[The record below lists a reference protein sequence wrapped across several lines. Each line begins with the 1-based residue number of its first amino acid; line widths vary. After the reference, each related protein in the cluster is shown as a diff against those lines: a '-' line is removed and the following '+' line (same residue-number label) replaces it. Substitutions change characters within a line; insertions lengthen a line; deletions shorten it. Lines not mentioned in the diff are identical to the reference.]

1 MKVMKKIFSIMISV
15 SLFSLYANSVE
26 DSAIVFSTVGPD
38 KYSDGSTVLD
48 GELYALVWT
57 NDGVFEGFSADGKAL
72 DEKDKILIVAPLAKD
87 GRCPK
92 VMFQISRAAAVNYG
106 KFEVFVMDT
115 RVVAATGVVTPRGA
129 ENGEVKLVNGY
140 GRVPAKISLSNL
152 SSKAEGAAVANLNSA
167 APKDARQPRVKAM
180 RIEGDEV
187 VLTVENL
194 PGYMRV
200 QSGRDASTSDST
212 GAALEAPA
220 SGDTVTIK
228 APKVGDSGFYR
239 VIRTDK

>member
-1 MKVMKKIFSIMISV
+1 MFSV

-38 KYSDGSTVLD
+38 KYADGSTVLD
-48 GELYALVWT
+48 GESYALVWT

-92 VMFQISRAAAVNYG
+92 VMFQIPKANAATYG
-106 KFEVFVMDT
+106 KFEVFLMDT
-115 RVVAATGVVTPRGA
+115 RVVSASGVATPRGA
-129 ENGEVKLVNGY
+129 ASGKVNLVNGY

-167 APKDARQPRVKAM
+167 APKDTRQPRVKAM

-187 VLTVENL
+187 VLTVENM
-194 PGYMRV
+194 PGFMRV
-200 QSGRDASTSDST
+200 QSGKDASAADST
-212 GAALEAPA
+212 GAALEAPD
-220 SGDTVTIK
+220 SGDTVTVK
-228 APKVGDSGFYR
+228 APKMGERGFYR
-239 VIRTDK
+239 VIRSGK

>member
-1 MKVMKKIFSIMISV
+1 MKKIFFIVFSG
-15 SLFSLYANSVE
+15 LFFNLYANSAE

-38 KYSDGSTVLD
+38 RYADGSTVLD

-57 NDGVFEGFSADGKAL
+57 EDGVFEGFSADGKAL
-72 DEKDKILIVAPLAKD
+72 DEKDKILVAAPLAKD

-92 VMFQISRAAAVNYG
+92 VMFQIPRALAVNYG
-106 KFEVFVMDT
+106 KFEVFLVDT
-115 RVVAATGVVTPRGA
+115 RVAAASGSVTPRGSA
-129 ENGEVKLVNGY
+129 NGEVKLVNGY
-140 GRVPAKISLSNL
+140 GRVPAEIALSGV

-187 VLTVENL
+187 VLTVENM

-200 QSGRDASTSDST
+200 QSGRNAAAADST
-212 GAALEAPA
+212 GAAVEAPA
-220 SGDTVTIK
+220 SGDTLTIK

-239 VIRTDK
+239 VIRSGK

>member
-1 MKVMKKIFSIMISV
+1 MKKIFFVVFSG
-15 SLFSLYANSVE
+15 LFFNLYANSVE

-38 KYSDGSTVLD
+38 RYADGSTVLD

-57 NDGVFEGFSADGKAL
+57 EDGVFEGFSADGKAL
-72 DEKDKILIVAPLAKD
+72 DEKDKILVAAPLAKD

-92 VMFQISRAAAVNYG
+92 VMFQIPRALAVNYG
-106 KFEVFVMDT
+106 KFEVFLVDT
-115 RVVAATGVVTPRGA
+115 RVAAASGAVTPRGTA
-129 ENGEVKLVNGY
+129 NGEVKLVNGY
-140 GRVPAKISLSNL
+140 GRVPAEIALSGV

-187 VLTVENL
+187 VLTVENM

-200 QSGRDASTSDST
+200 QSGRNAAAADST
-212 GAALEAPA
+212 GAAVETPA
-220 SGDTVTIK
+220 SGDTLTIK

-239 VIRTDK
+239 VIRSGK

>member
-1 MKVMKKIFSIMISV
+1 MKKILSIIFS
-15 SLFSLYANSVE
+15 FSLLSLHANSVE
-26 DSAIVFSTVGPD
+26 DSAIVFSTPGPD
-38 KYSDGSTVLD
+38 KYADGSTVLD

-57 NDGVFEGFSADGKAL
+57 SDGVFDGFSADGKAV
-72 DEKDKILIVAPLAKD
+72 DEKDKIVIVAPLAKD
-87 GRCPK
+87 GRCQK
-92 VMFQISRAAAVNYG
+92 VMFQIPKANAATYG
-106 KFEVFVMDT
+106 RFEVFLMDT
-115 RVVAATGVVTPRGA
+115 RVVSALGVATPRGA
-129 ENGEVKLVNGY
+129 ANGEAKLVNGY
-140 GRVPAKISLSNL
+140 GRVPANITLSNV
-152 SSKAEGAAVANLNSA
+152 SSKAEGATVANLNSA
-167 APKDARQPRVKAM
+167 APKDTRQPRVKAM
-180 RIEGDEV
+180 RIEGDDV

-200 QSGRDASTSDST
+200 QSGRDASTADLT

>member
-1 MKVMKKIFSIMISV
+1 MKKIFFIVFSG
-15 SLFSLYANSVE
+15 LFFNLYANSAE

-38 KYSDGSTVLD
+38 RYADGSTVLD

-57 NDGVFEGFSADGKAL
+57 EDGVFEGFSADGKAL
-72 DEKDKILIVAPLAKD
+72 DEKDKILVAAPLAKD

-92 VMFQISRAAAVNYG
+92 VMFQIPRALAVNYG
-106 KFEVFVMDT
+106 KFEVFLVDT
-115 RVVAATGVVTPRGA
+115 RVAAASGAVTPRGTA
-129 ENGEVKLVNGY
+129 NGEVKLVNGY
-140 GRVPAKISLSNL
+140 GRVPAEIALSGV

-187 VLTVENL
+187 VLTVENM

-200 QSGRDASTSDST
+200 QSGRDAAAADST
-212 GAALEAPA
+212 GAAVEAPA
-220 SGDTVTIK
+220 SGDTLTIK

-239 VIRTDK
+239 VIRSGK

>member
-1 MKVMKKIFSIMISV
+1 MFSV

-38 KYSDGSTVLD
+38 KYADGSTVLD

-115 RVVAATGVVTPRGA
+115 RVVAASGVITPRGA
-129 ENGEVKLVNGY
+129 ANGKVNLVNGY

-167 APKDARQPRVKAM
+167 APKDTCQPRVKAM

-212 GAALEAPA
+212 GAALETPA

>member
-1 MKVMKKIFSIMISV
+1 MKVMKKILSIMFSV

-38 KYSDGSTVLD
+38 KYADGSTVLD
-48 GELYALVWT
+48 GESYALVWT

-92 VMFQISRAAAVNYG
+92 VMFQIPKANAATYG
-106 KFEVFVMDT
+106 KFEVFLMDT
-115 RVVAATGVVTPRGA
+115 RVVSASGVATPRGA
-129 ENGEVKLVNGY
+129 ASGKVNLVNGY

-167 APKDARQPRVKAM
+167 APKDTRQPRVKAM

-187 VLTVENL
+187 VLTVENM
-194 PGYMRV
+194 PGFMRV
-200 QSGRDASTSDST
+200 QSGKDASAADST
-212 GAALEAPA
+212 GAALEAPD
-220 SGDTVTIK
+220 SGDTVTVK
-228 APKVGDSGFYR
+228 APKMGERGFYR
-239 VIRTDK
+239 VIRSGK

>member
-1 MKVMKKIFSIMISV
+1 MKKILSIIFSF
-15 SLFSLYANSVE
+15 SLLSLYANSVE
-26 DSAIVFSTVGPD
+26 DSAVVFSTVGPD
-38 KYSDGSTVLD
+38 KYADGSTVLD

-57 NDGVFEGFSADGKAL
+57 SDGVFDGFSADGKAV
-72 DEKDKILIVAPLAKD
+72 DEKDKIVIVAPLAKD
-87 GRCPK
+87 GRCQK
-92 VMFQISRAAAVNYG
+92 VMFQIPKANAATYG
-106 KFEVFVMDT
+106 RFEVFLMDT
-115 RVVAATGVVTPRGA
+115 RVVSALGVATPRGA
-129 ENGEVKLVNGY
+129 ANGEAKLVNGY
-140 GRVPAKISLSNL
+140 GRVPANITLSNV
-152 SSKAEGAAVANLNSA
+152 SSKAEGATVANLNSA
-167 APKDARQPRVKAM
+167 APKDTRQPRVKAM
-180 RIEGDEV
+180 RIEGDDV

-200 QSGRDASTSDST
+200 QSGRDASTADLT

>member
-1 MKVMKKIFSIMISV
+1 MKVMKKILSIMFSV
-15 SLFSLYANSVE
+15 SLFSLYANSLE

-38 KYSDGSTVLD
+38 KYADGSTVLD

-115 RVVAATGVVTPRGA
+115 RVVAASGVVTPRGA

-140 GRVPAKISLSNL
+140 GRVPAKISLSDG
-152 SSKAEGAAVANLNSA
+152 SSKGEGSAVANLNSA

-212 GAALEAPA
+212 GAALEVPA

>member
-1 MKVMKKIFSIMISV
+1 MKVMKKILSIMFSV

-38 KYSDGSTVLD
+38 KYADGSTVLD

-115 RVVAATGVVTPRGA
+115 RVVASSGVVTPRGA
-129 ENGEVKLVNGY
+129 ANGKVNLVNGY

-167 APKDARQPRVKAM
+167 APKDASQPRVKAM

-212 GAALEAPA
+212 GAALEVPA